1 MSGATLSEADR
12 WRLVSAALAAVC
24 IILGLLLWTTGGR
37 LHATERRV
45 LHALDGCPLTQD
57 DLEHS

>member
-1 MSGATLSEADR
+1 MSGVALGEADR
-12 WRLVSAALAAVC
+12 WRLVSAALAA
-24 IILGLLLWTTGGR
+24 ISILLGLLLWTTTGR

-45 LHALDGCPLTQD
+45 LHALDGCPLTRE